1 VVREETM
8 ERKTWSQPQLVVL
21 GRGKPEESVLE
32 VCKNQV
38 DSGMASPCHTIGVP
52 PAGECIGVT
61 GT

>member
-1 VVREETM
+1 M